1 MKTREDIEQ
10 TINNIKDKI
19 NKCTK
24 ELSRAMTKGQY
35 GKQHEYMS
43 EIGELQRQEQLL
55 QWILN

>member
-1 MKTREDIEQ
+1 MKSKEEIKQ
-10 TINNIKDKI
+10 SINNIKDKI

-24 ELSRAMTKGQY
+24 ELSRAMIKGQCS
-35 GKQHEYMS
+35 KQHECMN